1 MKNTGRPYYVSFSS
15 PEQPDYEILDEFNHD
30 LFEMS
35 LERYING
42 YQVSLVG
49 NRATKCF
56 IFESYEEAK
65 DFYDMKVME
74 LTQIFK
80 D

>member
-35 LERYING
+35 LERYIDG

-49 NRATKCF
+49 NRTTKCLF
-56 IFESYEEAK
+56 LN
-65 DFYDMKVME
+65 
-74 LTQIFK
+74 LTKKPKTSMI
-80 D
+80 